1 MKRYELLDE
10 LEELQDYADEN
21 NIGSN
26 EAELEYRELVANLIE
41 KLLKNNGILIDVTKR
56 NWFER
61 MPLWFRLLYY
71 MVGGILIGLMLP
83 YVW

>member
-10 LEELQDYADEN
+10 LEELQDYADKN

-26 EAELEYRELVANLIE
+26 EAELEYRELVASLIE
-41 KLLKNNGILIDVTKR
+41 KLLKNNGVLIDVTKR

-61 MPLWFRLLYY
+61 MPLWFKLLYY
-71 MVGGILIGLMLP
+71 IIGGVLIGLMLP

>member
-26 EAELEYRELVANLIE
+26 EAELEYRELVASLIE

-71 MVGGILIGLMLP
+71 MIGGILIGLMLP

>member
-10 LEELQDYADEN
+10 LEELQDYATDN

-26 EAELEYRELVANLIE
+26 ESELEYRELVANLIE

-61 MPLWFRLLYY
+61 MPLWFKLLYY
-71 MVGGILIGLMLP
+71 MIGGMLIGLILP